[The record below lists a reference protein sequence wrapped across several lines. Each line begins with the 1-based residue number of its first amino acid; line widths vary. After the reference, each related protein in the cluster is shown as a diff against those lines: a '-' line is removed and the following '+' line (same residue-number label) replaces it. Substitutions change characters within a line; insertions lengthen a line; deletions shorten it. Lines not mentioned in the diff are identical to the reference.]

1 MATKSKYEENY
12 TTVYEATVN
21 QVAKDRHEIANL
33 SFPELREEDFPPA
46 IDDKNP
52 YKDALV
58 AQYLAIRE
66 YEYNLVVQ
74 NESMKAFNE
83 AYGNNQKQNTRCE
96 NQQSWDGYPQTK
108 VDSCFNRTQ
117 HIAQTSDGYVP
128 GSWCCAISATS
139 MTAQISGKMGYDGKD
154 NLIQPKSRLFD
165 GKHVGPKNNPG
176 AAQFLNQLDSIPPE
190 YRIPNKNE
198 KLNGQ
203 TLNQAIKQG
212 LVKVGDAFS
221 VKTGEGTQTSTGCH
235 AMVLTDIQYAADGKT
250 IVSYTLQGNNPPTLK
265 QVDAQ
270 KPDYYGSRK
279 LVCVTK
285 TNQWLKDQDAQ
296 KINGMS
302 TEKLQEE
309 IAAARQRVSATID
322 EMQTMEAEYAKNKRY
337 GKPPVRPCK
346 KIDANGKSYIKNDAI
361 GKTDGFGAHYNEAA
375 EALHQRAENLRD
387 EQILQQLE
395 KENAEREAALKK
407 REAETK
413 KKEDEYEREKID
425 FLKAHPEKDEEI
437 KQKDKERA
445 ENTGTPENPEP
456 TEIPPVTDSQD
467 IEERKRN
474 AMARKEALA
483 KKEEELDDRDYN
495 VSDRSSELLL
505 IRQETPLT
513 KEEKKAKKNQKDSKK
528 VIAQN
533 EQQRAKLKA
542 SMKKGEIEADD
553 MATGEK
559 VAPEAQAVITEEDEK
574 KKALAH
580 AEGRGAFKGARADAK
595 VDEHTAIQEISQPQR
610 TSAQTKEQTTVQA
623 TPASDKKQEEGET
636 WEMTQDGKLIKVT
649 KDKTKPKTEIGVNE
663 LIERMRQR

>member
-1 MATKSKYEENY
+1 MPVSPKYEGNY
-12 TTVYEATVN
+12 TTVYQATVD
-21 QVAKDRHEIANL
+21 QVARDRHIIADN
-33 SFPELREEDFPPA
+33 SFPKLKREDFA
-46 IDDKNP
+46 SDDA
-52 YKDALV
+52 YREALV
-58 AQYLAIRE
+58 AQYQAIRE
-66 YEYNLVVQ
+66 QEYAYVVQ

-96 NQQSWDGYPQTK
+96 NQQSWDGYPKTK

-128 GSWCCAISATS
+128 GNWCCAISATS

-190 YRIPNKNE
+190 YRIPNKTE

-221 VKTGEGTQTSTGCH
+221 IKTGEGTQTSTGCH

-265 QVDAQ
+265 QVDANA
-270 KPDYYGSRK
+270 PDSYGKKK

-296 KINGMS
+296 KIKGMS

-346 KIDANGKSYIKNDAI
+346 KIDANGKPYIKNDAI

-387 EQILQQLE
+387 EQIVLRVEQ
-395 KENAEREAALKK
+395 ENAAKEAELKK
-407 REAETK
+407 REEEIL
-413 KKEDEYEREKID
+413 KKENEYERKKAE
-425 FLKAHPEKDEEI
+425 FLAEHPDKEEEI
-437 KQKDKERA
+437 NQKDKERV
-445 ENTGTPENPEP
+445 ENTGTPEHPEAV
-456 TEIPPVTDSQD
+456 EIPPVTESQD
-467 IEERKRN
+467 WEERKRN
-474 AMARKEALA
+474 AMARKDALA
-483 KKEEELDDRDYN
+483 KKEDELGDREFN
-495 VSDRSSELLL
+495 VNERDLEFALVR
-505 IRQETPLT
+505 RETPLT
-513 KEEKKAKKNQKDSKK
+513 KA
-528 VIAQN
+528 
-533 EQQRAKLKA
+533 
-542 SMKKGEIEADD
+542 
-553 MATGEK
+553 
-559 VAPEAQAVITEEDEK
+559 EK
-574 KKALAH
+574 KKAKEDKKAIERTQTNGTFKTARTDAVVTAH
-580 AEGRGAFKGARADAK
+580 DETTAARAENERIATQQQKMSQQQPPAQQQKKEEPK
-595 VDEHTAIQEISQPQR
+595 VA
-610 TSAQTKEQTTVQA
+610 A
-623 TPASDKKQEEGET
+623 T

-649 KDKTKPKTEIGVNE
+649 KNKNEKKTEIGVNE
-663 LIERMRQR
+663 LIERMRQRQ